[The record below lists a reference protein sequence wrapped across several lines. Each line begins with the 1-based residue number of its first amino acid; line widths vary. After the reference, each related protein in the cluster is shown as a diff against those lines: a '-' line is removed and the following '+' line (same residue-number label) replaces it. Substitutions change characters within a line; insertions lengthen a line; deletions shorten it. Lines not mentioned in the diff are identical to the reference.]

1 MKNKMDTYMEMF
13 DSEAREDIGLQ
24 NMHIKEKL
32 SIKKSIWKPKKGD
45 LYYKPHIAGSRMGT
59 FSFGYWNNTENEKKA
74 YQLGLVKEVNELTK
88 RMLDVAKEIRKN
100 DKH

>member
-1 MKNKMDTYMEMF
+1 ME
-13 DSEAREDIGLQ
+13 
-24 NMHIKEKL
+24 
-32 SIKKSIWKPKKGD
+32 
-45 LYYKPHIAGSRMGT
+45 T
-59 FSFGYWNNTENEKKA
+59 FSFNYWNNTENEKKA